1 MVRLFVRTNHT
12 HRADEGRNL
21 FLIVQELSKRN
32 QGLISMKIAF
42 IIFLTGIS
50 FNCYSQKTDTISH
63 YSDTVLVKSK
73 PPSTFHK
80 TVPYLA
86 PTALV
91 VYGILSLE
99 SDLLQAVDGNV
110 SADLRKAYPH
120 FRTRIDDKLQFM
132 PAVSAYALG
141 FIGVKGKNTFSDK
154 TALYFIS
161 NAIMGVSVYGLKIQT
176 HKLRPDGSDNLA
188 FPSGH
193 TASAFVAAE
202 FMTQE
207 YKDVSPWYGIAAYT
221 MAAATGS
228 LRMLNNKHWL
238 SDVVMGAGVGI
249 LSTKLAY
256 VVYPVIKRSLGKT
269 QTSKVMIMPSYQP
282 GMFGFSMAVRL
293 NKKAE

>member
-1 MVRLFVRTNHT
+1 M
-12 HRADEGRNL
+12 
-21 FLIVQELSKRN
+21 QELIFDSAGTLKDTK
-32 QGLISMKIAF
+32 LISMKIAF

-50 FNCYSQKTDTISH
+50 FNCYSQRTDTLSI
-63 YSDTVLVKSK
+63 YSDTVSVKSK
-73 PPSTFHK
+73 PASTFYK
-80 TVPYLA
+80 SAPYLV
-86 PTALV
+86 PTSLIA
-91 VYGILSLE
+91 YGILSRE

-110 SADLRKAYPH
+110 NADLREDYPH
-120 FRTRIDDKLQFM
+120 FRTRIDDKLQYL

-141 FIGVKGKNTFSDK
+141 FMGVKGKNTFSDK

-161 NAIMGVSVYGLKIQT
+161 NAIMGVSVYSLKIKT
-176 HKLRPDGSDNLA
+176 GKLRPDGSDNRA

-221 MAAATGS
+221 MATATGS

-249 LSTKLAY
+249 ISTKLAY
-256 VVYPVIKRSLGKT
+256 VVYPVIKRNLGKVG
-269 QTSKVMIMPSYQP
+269 TSKVMFMPSYQP
-282 GMFGFSMAVRL
+282 GMYRFSMAVRL
-293 NKKAE
+293 SKKAE